1 MNKQNLLDFSFM
13 SANDN
18 WKVLVKE
25 IAALLT
31 AQNKTVAVA
40 ESCTGGNIAALL
52 TSVSGSSN
60 FFEGG
65 IIAYSEKIKINQLQ
79 VKKQDITKYSA
90 VSEQVAQQMAEG
102 VKHQFQS
109 DYALVTTGY
118 AGPTGDKVGQ
128 VFFAFASK
136 EKTHVSAHRFEG
148 ESDPGDLAIV
158 YAVECDDGSKGCLID
173 AYGVYADKEVGS
185 FLQKIKVS

>member
-1 MNKQNLLDFSFM
+1 M

-18 WKVLVKE
+18 WQALVKE

-31 AQNKTVAVA
+31 AQNKTIAVA
-40 ESCTGGNIAALL
+40 ESCTTGNIAVML
-52 TSVSGSSN
+52 TSISGSSN

-65 IIAYSEKIKINQLQ
+65 IIAYSEKVKINQLK

-90 VSEQVAQQMAEG
+90 VSEQVAQQMVEG

-109 DYALVTTGY
+109 DYALATTGY

-128 VFFAFASK
+128 VFIAFAFK
-136 EKTHVSAHRFEG
+136 EKTQVTSHLFEG
-148 ESDPGDLAIV
+148 ERKEIV
-158 YAVECDDGSKGCLID
+158 HKAAVQALCVLLSE
-173 AYGVYADKEVGS
+173 
-185 FLQKIKVS
+185 IKK

>member
-1 MNKQNLLDFSFM
+1 M
-13 SANDN
+13 SVNGN
-18 WKVLVKE
+18 WQALVKE

-31 AQNKTVAVA
+31 AQKKTVAVA
-40 ESCTGGNIAALL
+40 ESCTAGNIAALL

-65 IIAYSEKIKINQLQ
+65 IIAYSEKVKINQLQ

-109 DYALVTTGY
+109 DYALATTGY

-128 VFFAFASK
+128 VFIAFASK
-136 EKTHVSAHRFEG
+136 EKPHVTSFLFEG
-148 ESDPGDLAIV
+148 ERKEIV
-158 YAVECDDGSKGCLID
+158 HKAAVKALSVLLSE
-173 AYGVYADKEVGS
+173 
-185 FLQKIKVS
+185 IKK